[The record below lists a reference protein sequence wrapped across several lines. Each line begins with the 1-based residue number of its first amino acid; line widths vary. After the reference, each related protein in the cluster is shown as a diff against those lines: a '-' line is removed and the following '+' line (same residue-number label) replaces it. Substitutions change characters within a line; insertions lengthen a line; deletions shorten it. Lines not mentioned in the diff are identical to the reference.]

1 MVIIL
6 VALTFFG
13 VILVQAILHR
23 LARKKEV
30 SRTYLRRGWME
41 LSPAVATSDLGRVPQ
56 FPEDFYY
63 HMGHGWVK
71 LEEGNRMK
79 IGLDDFTQQVMGDI
93 DGFEIP
99 PAGSNLHQGETAWK
113 VGHGKR
119 KLSQL
124 APLGG
129 MVVEVNENL
138 KRDPALANR
147 SPYEEGWVLKI
158 QTKGLNKEMPA
169 LMDAL
174 QFKAQFDQD
183 KAQLM
188 SSFNDQT
195 LGMVYGDG
203 EAIIRGA
210 ANKMDESTW
219 KTLVTRLFHSSSE

>member
-41 LSPAVATSDLGRVPQ
+41 LSPTVATLDLGRVPQ

-99 PAGSNLHQGETAWK
+99 PQAAICIKGRLL
-113 VGHGKR
+113 GK
-119 KLSQL
+119 L
-124 APLGG
+124 AT
-129 MVVEVNENL
+129 VNGN
-138 KRDPALANR
+138 
-147 SPYEEGWVLKI
+147 
-158 QTKGLNKEMPA
+158 
-169 LMDAL
+169 
-174 QFKAQFDQD
+174 
-183 KAQLM
+183 
-188 SSFNDQT
+188 
-195 LGMVYGDG
+195 
-203 EAIIRGA
+203 
-210 ANKMDESTW
+210 
-219 KTLVTRLFHSSSE
+219 